1 MELKEENTEVL
12 KAKLHKT
19 KRTMQILTWG
29 VIIALAFFI
38 YGFIQKDEGFN
49 SSFSLISI
57 TLSFFVIILDKKHK
71 KIKAELESR
80 E

>member
-38 YGFIQKDEGFN
+38 YGLIQKGEGFN
-49 SSFSLISI
+49 SSFSLITI